1 MNEKMELPMLP
12 LRGVVVFPRVVIH
25 LDVGRES
32 SLNAL
37 NEAMLGDSLIVLV
50 AQKEAKIED
59 PGEGDLNSV
68 GTIATIKQV
77 LKLPGGSNRILVEG
91 TGRVRINRIVVSK
104 PFFSAEVER
113 LLDDELKTIETEAF
127 MRAVLTQ
134 FEEYARQT
142 KKIPPEAM
150 DSITSIEEPGMF
162 ADIIASHLPLRLEQ
176 KQEILEALGAVE
188 RLDKLA
194 RILNYE
200 MEVLELE
207 KKISL
212 RVRKQMEKTQKEYY
226 LREQVRAIQKELGD
240 GDDRLAEV
248 EEYRDKLM
256 KAKLPEEV
264 EKKALKELER
274 LEKMP
279 PAAAEAVVIRT
290 YLDWILEL
298 PWSVITEDQLELDL
312 VEEILDADHF
322 GLEKVKERIIEYL
335 AVQRLTR
342 KIKGPILC
350 LIGPPGV
357 GKTSLARSIARA
369 LQRKFV
375 RISLGGVRDE
385 AEIRGHRRTYVGALP
400 GRILQGMRQAK
411 SRNPVFLL
419 DEVDKM
425 STDFRGDPS
434 AALLEVLDP
443 EQNNTFSDHYLEIPF
458 DLSQVMFITTANNR
472 FSIPQPL
479 LDRMEAINIPGYT
492 EEEKVRIAQRHL
504 IPKQLEENGLSA
516 EFIRISEGT
525 LRHIVREYTREAGVR
540 NLERE
545 IANIYRK
552 TARDVVKK
560 KTLRVTVTRS
570 NLHKFLGP
578 PRYRFGLAEKEN
590 EIGVAT
596 GVAWTE
602 TGGDLLA
609 IEVTLMKGKGKL
621 TLTGKLGDVMQESA
635 QAALSYIRSRAVS
648 LAINENFY
656 EEQDVHIHVPEG
668 AIPKDGP
675 SAGVTI
681 ATALVSALTQIPILR
696 HVAMTGEIT
705 LRGRVLPVGGVKE
718 KVLAAHRAGIKTM
731 LLPANNKKDL
741 AEIPGN
747 VRRRMEFVLVDHL
760 DQILEKALVNEKN
773 KEDLKDED
781 KKGGVLQVC

>member
-1 MNEKMELPMLP
+1 MNEKLELPMLP

-342 KIKGPILC
+342 KMKGPILC

-731 LLPANNKKDL
+731 LLPADNKKDL